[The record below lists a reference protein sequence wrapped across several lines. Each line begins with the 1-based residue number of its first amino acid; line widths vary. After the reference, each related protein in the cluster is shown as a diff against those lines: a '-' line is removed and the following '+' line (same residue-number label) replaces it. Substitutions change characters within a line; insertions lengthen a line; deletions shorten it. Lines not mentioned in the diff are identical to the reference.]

1 MHATLLPSPPLE
13 WQAGATEPR
22 ACQGSVLPTEL
33 HSQPV
38 LQVCGGGVLLAAP
51 ASLEGNL
58 CLSLPSVGPPCPW
71 LACVFWTLPYRLL
84 LNLTGPPM
92 SLSPTVSKMTAG
104 HQKEAFPQVLPRYPG
119 PPEILNNQVQASFS
133 PWV

>member
-71 LACVFWTLPYRLL
+71 LACVFWTL
-84 LNLTGPPM
+84 TT
-92 SLSPTVSKMTAG
+92 LSTSAQPNRPSDVPVPNSVQNDRGAPKGGVS
-104 HQKEAFPQVLPRYPG
+104 PG
-119 PPEILNNQVQASFS
+119 PS
-133 PWV
+133 PIPWAT